1 MGYKE
6 FIYTRKLPNEQNI
19 IKYCMRIE
27 IKGNQCGRWGLR
39 VQRIEIINKIIT
51 CICGPPLPIPQ
62 ILGFFCLFV
71 GHSVYQLDVGS
82 QFPNQGLNPGPEWWK
97 HWILTYQGWSLCHGS
112 DNARSLS
119 PLHHQRTPHDGIF
132 LLILIPH
139 IWKWCVIWKWSGN
152 DFIMCPLCITKPDF
166 KIIKKMERTW
176 HARGGKW
183 PSPELFACVSNFHL
197 KLNIT
202 NAKASIP
209 LSWKSIILPVDDVIF
224 LVTET
229 RS

>member
-39 VQRIEIINKIIT
+39 VQRIEIINKIII

-82 QFPNQGLNPGPEWWK
+82 QFPNQGLNPGRRGESTKSWSRNPQGTCCYWFLFIPLWLCNFSLFSSIPVHGVSWW
-97 HWILTYQGWSLCHGS
+97 
-112 DNARSLS
+112 
-119 PLHHQRTPHDGIF
+119 
-132 LLILIPH
+132 
-139 IWKWCVIWKWSGN
+139 
-152 DFIMCPLCITKPDF
+152 
-166 KIIKKMERTW
+166 
-176 HARGGKW
+176 
-183 PSPELFACVSNFHL
+183 LFHVHL
-197 KLNIT
+197 KRICTLG
-202 NAKASIP
+202 P
-209 LSWKSIILPVDDVIF
+209 GWKSL
-224 LVTET
+224 
-229 RS
+229 